1 MSFLT
6 EAAYSPEN
14 LKDGDFIKIVREK
27 GDTIRIGLILDGF
40 HYGNVLISK
49 PRNFNLPDGYEMKH
63 TTDGPCAGGFIV
75 RNSLAA
81 DGWGPLLYDV
91 AMEVATIE
99 GTGLIPDRNHISREA
114 YSIWDYYEKRRAD
127 VDHKQLDDPN
137 NTLTPI
143 KIDNCKQDSSLDYSN
158 SFDAT
163 PLSKIYS
170 KEPDTLIKLV
180 KMGKL
185 KVEGEFSFYSRD
197 NLGEA
202 MEDWE
207 KNLKS
212 KYGKNIMSEDFD
224 IDRAAKMGVN
234 AMVKSL
240 VRDLEERGAGE
251 RLIDMFTLSA
261 PVRMKK
267 DLAEF
272 LKKWINTKAELEKI
286 DDPADPNKP
295 DPYSLNLTD
304 KRPKPGESDWPRAK
318 FLKKEGYYKKFMNEM
333 VSLLENDPCW
343 DNYEMVGMKKKNG
356 RSVPNCVPRTDEA
369 DDVDSPGK
377 TIDSGMKQ
385 SLDSIIQQKKDDF
398 SGEEYELQ
406 PGELSEF
413 VRKLDEKMSVEG
425 LFEAEYQGRKVTLN
439 KPFRDKSVKKKFS
452 VYVKDGDKVKKVSFG
467 DPNMKIKKNDPER
480 RKSFRARHNCDNP
493 GPKTKARY
501 WSCKKW

>member
-1 MSFLT
+1 MNFLT
-6 EAAYSPEN
+6 EAAYSPED
-14 LKDGDFIKIVREK
+14 LKDGDFVKIVKEK
-27 GDTIRIGLILDGF
+27 DRAIRVGLILDGF

-49 PRNFNLPDGYEMKH
+49 PRNFKLPDGYTAKH
-63 TTDGPCAGGFIV
+63 TVDGPCAGGFIV
-75 RNSLAA
+75 RNSLVA

-99 GTGLIPDRNHISREA
+99 GTGLIPDRNHISQDA
-114 YSIWDYYEKRRAD
+114 FNIWDYYEKRRTD

-137 NTLTPI
+137 NTLTSI

-158 SFDAT
+158 TFSNT

-170 KEPDTLIKLV
+170 KEPTTLIKLV
-180 KMGKL
+180 KMDKL
-185 KVEGEFSFYSRD
+185 KVEGEFSFYSKN
-197 NLGEA
+197 NLGEG

-212 KYGKNIMSEDFD
+212 KYGKNVSSKDFD
-224 IDRAAKMGVN
+224 IERAAKIGVS
-234 AMVKSL
+234 AMVNSL
-240 VRDLEERGAGE
+240 VKDLEAKGAGD
-251 RLIDMFTLSA
+251 RLVDMFRLSA

-272 LKKWINTKAELEKI
+272 LKNWVDTKAELEKI
-286 DDPADPNKP
+286 DDPSDPNKP
-295 DPYSLNLTD
+295 SPYSLNLTD
-304 KRPKPGESDWPRAK
+304 KSPQPGEWPRAK
-318 FLKKEGYYKKFMNEM
+318 FTMKENYYERFLDEM
-333 VSLLENDPCW
+333 TSLLENDPCW

-369 DDVDSPGK
+369 EDVVDSSSPK
-377 TIDSGMKQ
+377 TIDGGMKQ
-385 SLDSIIQQKKDDF
+385 SLDKIVKQKKQEF
-398 SGEEYELQ
+398 SDESYELN

-413 VRKLDEKMSVEG
+413 ITKLDERMGSEG
-425 LFEAEYQGRKVTLN
+425 LHEAEYQGRKVTLN
-439 KPFRDKSVKKKFS
+439 KPFRDDSVKKKFS

-467 DPNMKIKKNDPER
+467 DPNMKIKKNDPKR
-480 RKSFRARHNCDNP
+480 RKGFRARHNCDNP